1 MSGGYLKQLNAMF
14 DQGVATGERLA
25 RQYTIDSFQIA
36 LGRYE
41 KLNLGYQRI
50 MEITDLAEEIR
61 QEYEGAIRNGPEAD
75 VMQERMDRELAEII
89 RGNAELIPFEERY
102 PEVKKQNYKGKMK

>member
-36 LGRYE
+36 LGRYA
-41 KLNLGYQRI
+41 KLNLGYQHP
-50 MEITDLAEEIR
+50 EI
-61 QEYEGAIRNGPEAD
+61 
-75 VMQERMDRELAEII
+75 
-89 RGNAELIPFEERY
+89 
-102 PEVKKQNYKGKMK
+102 KKQDYKGKRGGQ